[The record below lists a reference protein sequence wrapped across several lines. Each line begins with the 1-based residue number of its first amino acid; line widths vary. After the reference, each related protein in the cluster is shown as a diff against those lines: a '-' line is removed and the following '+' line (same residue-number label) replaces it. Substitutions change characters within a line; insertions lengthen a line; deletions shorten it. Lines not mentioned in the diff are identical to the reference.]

1 MPTSS
6 QTRQPIS
13 LVLGDLKQRL
23 MLSQQE
29 AIAAGTRY
37 NVPLIYAL
45 VLYVGMQ
52 VSLYDIL

>member
-1 MPTSS
+1 MPISS
-6 QTRQPIS
+6 QTRQPIG

-29 AIAAGTRY
+29 SIAAGTRY

-52 VSLYDIL
+52 VSRYDIL